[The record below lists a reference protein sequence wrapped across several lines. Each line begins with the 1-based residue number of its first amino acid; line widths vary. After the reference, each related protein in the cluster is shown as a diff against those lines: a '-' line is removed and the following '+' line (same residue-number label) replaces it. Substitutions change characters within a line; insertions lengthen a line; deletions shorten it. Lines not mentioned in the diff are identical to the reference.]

1 LKNELRI
8 LSECRH
14 PNIMDVQDIIEDEN
28 NFYIVSELIEG
39 GSIFERLKR
48 KKKFNEKETAII
60 IK

>member
-1 LKNELRI
+1 MKNELKI
-8 LSECRH
+8 LRECHH
-14 PNIMDVQDIIEDEN
+14 PNIMEVYDIIEDEN

-48 KKKFNEKETAII
+48 KKLFNEKETAII

>member
-1 LKNELRI
+1 MKNELRI

-28 NFYIVSELIEG
+28 NFYIVSEPIEG

>member
-1 LKNELRI
+1 
-8 LSECRH
+8 
-14 PNIMDVQDIIEDEN
+14 MDVQDIIEDEN

>member
-1 LKNELRI
+1 MKNELRI